1 MNQPPTCLAHP
12 VAAGRDATRRRQGRC
27 RLRTTFRP
35 WATFGTS
42 FIRLGE
48 VRRPWALCNARSATR
63 FAVVAA
69 TAWTLP
75 AAAQTG
81 KIVGRVVDGQT
92 AQPIA
97 SAQVSLSNQSAGYV
111 SGIDGRF
118 VLRKVPPGDHS
129 LVVQMIGY
137 APKTVTGVAVR
148 PDAVVTLDV
157 SLEAAALELEGI
169 TVSAAIETGS
179 TVALLAERATASFVV
194 DAIGADQISKSPD
207 GDAAAALA
215 RVPGLSVVD
224 GKFAYVRGLGERYS
238 STTLNGAPLASP
250 MPDRKAVPLDIVPSE
265 MLESIVTAKSYA
277 PDQPGD
283 YAGGLIELRTKN
295 FPAERIFKVKGSFSY
310 NTVSSFQDGL
320 RYNGGAWD
328 FLGFDDGTRALPA
341 LVPTDQRVIFPNF
354 SRGELEQFGEAFG
367 GDWGPFLG
375 SLPPNGS
382 LGVSYG
388 DDLELFGRSLGL
400 LASATYDNSFSQ
412 KGDMVERV
420 FASAGALEPEIDY
433 DGEATTRSVSLGG
446 LANLSYELT
455 PTNRLTVNFLYN
467 RLMEDEARRYQGF
480 NLDSNSEQRNY
491 RLRFLAQTLVNAQ
504 FGGEHLLGFLADAKM
519 DWSAAWSRARRE
531 EPNTREVLYRE
542 EDGEFLFENFV
553 SSGSVFHQDLV
564 DDTYSGSAD
573 FTIPFALGSGERS
586 GSVAFGGRISAK
598 RRDAYTRRFRFLMVP
613 GARID
618 RTREPNDLFDP
629 TSIGSTGFELQE
641 ATFRPDNYDATE
653 DIAAG
658 YAKTE
663 ADVTRRIKVMMGLRV
678 ESAVQEVAPFDLFNS
693 SLPGQE
699 NTRLDDTDLLPVL
712 SLTLGLRDNMNL
724 RLSGSRTL
732 ARPQLR
738 ELASFAF
745 ADYVGGYLTVGN
757 PELARSTIRNFDA
770 RWEAFLHNG
779 GLLAVSAFYKT
790 FNNPIEVSVL
800 PSSELLKTWINGG
813 TANNYG
819 FEFEF
824 RTDLGFMS
832 PSLATLALNSNVT
845 LVRSKV
851 ITPDTIRIY
860 VPGEGGTDLPVSAKE
875 RALQGQ
881 SPYVINLQL
890 GYASASGRFRA
901 TALFNRFGR
910 RIDAVGGQATPDMF
924 EEPRSQ
930 LDIVLER
937 MLASGMVVKL
947 SASRL
952 VGNIVEFTQYDSVLR
967 RWDSGRTLSFSIGW
981 DTGS

>member
-1 MNQPPTCLAHP
+1 MKHRTSLVLGLVA
-12 VAAGRDATRRRQGRC
+12 VAAHAPH
-27 RLRTTFRP
+27 L
-35 WATFGTS
+35 
-42 FIRLGE
+42 
-48 VRRPWALCNARSATR
+48 
-63 FAVVAA
+63 
-69 TAWTLP
+69 
-75 AAAQTG
+75 AAQKG

-97 SAQVSLSNQSAGYV
+97 SAQVALGDQSAGYV

-118 VLRKVPPGDHS
+118 VLRDVPPGDHS
-129 LVVQMIGY
+129 LVVQMLGY
-137 APKTVTGVAVR
+137 APKTVMGVAVH
-148 PDAVVTLDV
+148 PDQVVTVDV
-157 SLEAAALELEGI
+157 SLQSSALELEGI
-169 TVSAAIETGS
+169 TVAAAIETGS
-179 TVALLAERATASFVV
+179 TVALLAERATESFVV

-250 MPDRKAVPLDIVPSE
+250 MPDRKAVPLDIVPSGL
-265 MLESIVTAKSYA
+265 LESIVTAKSYA

-295 FPAERIFKVKGSFSY
+295 FPAERIFKVKGSVSY

-341 LVPTDQRVIFPNF
+341 LVPTDQRVVFPNF

-367 GDWGPFLG
+367 GDWGPFFG
-375 SLPPNGS
+375 NLPPNGS

-388 DDLELFGRSLGL
+388 DDLDLFGRSLGL
-400 LASATYDNSFSQ
+400 LASVTYGNSFSQ
-412 KGDMVERV
+412 KDDVVERV
-420 FASAGALEPEIDY
+420 FASAGASDPEINY
-433 DGEATTRSVSLGG
+433 GGEATTRSVSLGS
-446 LANLSYELT
+446 LANVSYELT
-455 PTNRLTVNFLYN
+455 PTSRLTANFLYN
-467 RLMEDEARRYQGF
+467 RLMDDEARRYQGF
-480 NLDSNSEQRNY
+480 NLDSNSGQRNY

-504 FGGEHLLGFLADAKM
+504 LGGEHLFGFLADAKM

-553 SSGSVFHQDLV
+553 SSGSVFHQNLV

-573 FTIPFALGSGERS
+573 FTIPFALGSAYGS
-586 GSVAFGGRISAK
+586 GSVAFGGRISTK

-618 RTREPNDLFDP
+618 RTRGPNELFDP
-629 TSIGSTGFELQE
+629 ASIGATGFELQE

-653 DIAAG
+653 DVAAG
-658 YAKTE
+658 YVKAE
-663 ADVTRRIKVMMGLRV
+663 ADVTSWIKVMTGLRV
-678 ESAVQEVAPFDLFNS
+678 ESAVQDVTPFDLFS
-693 SLPGQE
+693 VGLPNLEGAH
-699 NTRLDDTDLLPVL
+699 LDDTDLLPVL
-712 SLTLGLRDNMNL
+712 GLTLGMRDNMNL

-738 ELASFAF
+738 ELAPFAF
-745 ADYVGGYLTVGN
+745 ADYAGGYLTGGN
-757 PELARSTIRNFDA
+757 PELVRSTIRNFDA
-770 RWEAFLHNG
+770 RWEAFLDNG
-779 GLLAVSAFYKT
+779 GLLAASAFYKT
-790 FNNPIEVSVL
+790 FDSPIEVSVL
-800 PSSELLKTWINGG
+800 PSSELMKTWINGG

-819 FEFEF
+819 LELEL

-832 PSLATLALNSNVT
+832 PKLATLALNGNVT

-851 ITPDTIRIY
+851 TTPETIRIY
-860 VPGEGGTDLPVSAKE
+860 VPGEGGTDLSVVAKE

-890 GYASASGRFRA
+890 GYASASGRSRA

-910 RIDAVGGQATPDMF
+910 RIDTVGGQATPDIF

-930 LDIVLER
+930 LDVVLER
-937 MLASGMVVKL
+937 TLASGMVVKL

-952 VGNIVEFTQYDSVLR
+952 VGNVVEFTQYASVLR
-967 RWDSGRTLSFSIGW
+967 RWDSGRTISFSLGW
-981 DTGS
+981 DTGN